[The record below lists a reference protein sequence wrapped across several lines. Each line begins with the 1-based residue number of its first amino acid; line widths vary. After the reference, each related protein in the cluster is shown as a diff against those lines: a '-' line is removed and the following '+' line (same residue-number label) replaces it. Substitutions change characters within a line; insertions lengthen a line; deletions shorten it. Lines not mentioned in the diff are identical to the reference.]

1 MMALYSKKKTL
12 ISLPLDLMKKG
23 KQVARSHSVSFSE
36 YVARLLS
43 TDLDDRE
50 KANPIKRLDTGAA

>member
-23 KQVARSHSVSFSE
+23 KQVARSHSVSF
-36 YVARLLS
+36 
-43 TDLDDRE
+43 
-50 KANPIKRLDTGAA
+50 